1 MSGVK
6 RPSLLRA
13 ELGLL
18 AAVVTAVSFL
28 LFGGTWLA
36 DLADPMTTGF
46 FFCWLFLIMLW
57 SSFAVVRHA
66 DCLAIKLGEPYGTLI
81 LTLAVISIEVIMITA
96 VMLTGDNNPT
106 LGRDM
111 MFSVLMI
118 VLNGL
123 VGLSLLLGGLRH
135 VEQAHNLQGAN
146 AYLGVL
152 VPLSVVGLILP
163 NYTVSTPAGYMSVTQ
178 AVFAIASTFALYLA
192 FLGIQTIRHREYFI
206 APTGNKVQ
214 LEAVDG
220 DSDHHDHGDL
230 DIRSVPFH
238 AAMLVAYMTP
248 IVILS
253 KSLAKI
259 IDYGISVVGAPA
271 ALGGFLVA
279 ILVLS
284 PEAMA
289 AVQAARRDKL
299 QRSINICL
307 GSGLATIGL
316 TVPAVLIV
324 GMVTGKAV
332 VLGLKPVDSLLLVTT
347 LAVSLVNFSSRRSNY
362 IQGLVH
368 LVLFAAYVVLIFD

>member
-1 MSGVK
+1 
-6 RPSLLRA
+6 
-13 ELGLL
+13 LGLI
-18 AAVVTAVSFL
+18 ASIVTVVLFS
-28 LFGGTWLA
+28 LFGKTWLG
-36 DLADPMTTGF
+36 DLGNPAFTGLF
-46 FFCWLFLIMLW
+46 FGWLFLIMLW

-81 LTLAVISIEVIMITA
+81 LTLAVISIEVVMITA
-96 VMLTGDNNPT
+96 VMLTGENNPT

-135 VEQAHNLQGAN
+135 VEQVHNLQGASV
-146 AYLGVL
+146 YLGVL
-152 VPLSVVGLILP
+152 VPVSILGLVLP
-163 NYTVSTPAGYMSVTQ
+163 NYTVSTPTGYMSMPQ
-178 AVFAIASTFALYLA
+178 AVFAMVSTIVLYLA

-206 APTGNKVQ
+206 APTGHKVKAD
-214 LEAVDG
+214 EAHGDG
-220 DSDHHDHGDL
+220 DHHDHGDL

-238 AAMLVAYMTP
+238 AIMLVAYMVP
-248 IVILS
+248 IVLLS

-259 IDYGISVVGAPA
+259 IDHGISVAGAPA

-284 PEAMA
+284 PEGMA
-289 AVQAARRDKL
+289 AVKAALGDKL

-324 GMVTGKAV
+324 GMATGRGV
-332 VLGLKPVDSLLLVTT
+332 VLGLKPVDTVLLVTT
-347 LAVSLVNFSSRRSNY
+347 LVVSMINFSSNRSNFV
-362 IQGLVH
+362 QGLVH
-368 LVLFAAYVVLIFD
+368 LVLFVAYVVLIFD

>member
-1 MSGVK
+1 MS
-6 RPSLLRA
+6 RSLLRSEA
-13 ELGLL
+13 GL
-18 AAVVTAVSFL
+18 AASVITVVSFG
-28 LFGGTWLA
+28 LFGKNWLA
-36 DLADPMTTGF
+36 DLADPISTGMLF
-46 FFCWLFLIMLW
+46 AWLFLIMLW

-81 LTLAVISIEVIMITA
+81 LTLAVISIEVVVITA
-96 VMLTGDNNPT
+96 VMLTGENNPT

-152 VPLSVVGLILP
+152 VPMSVLGLVLP
-163 NYTVSTPAGYMSVTQ
+163 NYTMSTPAGYMSSAQ
-178 AVFAIASTFALYLA
+178 AIFAIVATGALYLA

-206 APTGNKVQ
+206 GPSGQKVNVEDS
-214 LEAVDG
+214 LG
-220 DSDHHDHGDL
+220 DADHHDHGDL

-238 AAMLVAYMTP
+238 GIMLVAYMIP
-248 IVILS
+248 IVMLS

-259 IDYGISVVGAPA
+259 IDYGISVAGAPA

-284 PEAMA
+284 PEGMA
-289 AVQAARRDKL
+289 AVRAALGDKL

-324 GMVTGKAV
+324 GMVTGKGV
-332 VLGLKPVDSLLLVTT
+332 VLGLKPVDTALLLTT
-347 LAVSLVNFSSRRSNY
+347 LAVSMINFSSKRSNF

-368 LVLFAAYVVLIFD
+368 LVLFTAYVVLIFD